1 MIWYVQMSLGL
12 TILRKDSLMRKNIG
26 CLVVAVA
33 AVFASGAKADLYQ
46 ECLDKHY
53 MSDNEMAGCNEAE
66 ADRIMGEIRKRM
78 NSIAATSYFNNWNSS
93 RKDFTQLL
101 DNWVEFRDKY
111 CDLYGYT
118 YTQDLGTI
126 SNLQRTKCQIDMN
139 KRFLDD
145 VEAIVK
151 IYQENA

>member
-26 CLVVAVA
+26 CLVVAAA

-66 ADRIMGEIRKRM
+66 ADRIMGCRSPRRSGIFIRSVR
-78 NSIAATSYFNNWNSS
+78 SH
-93 RKDFTQLL
+93 RG
-101 DNWVEFRDKY
+101 R
-111 CDLYGYT
+111 
-118 YTQDLGTI
+118 
-126 SNLQRTKCQIDMN
+126 
-139 KRFLDD
+139 
-145 VEAIVK
+145 
-151 IYQENA
+151 

>member
-1 MIWYVQMSLGL
+1 
-12 TILRKDSLMRKNIG
+12 MRKNIG
-26 CLVVAVA
+26 CLVVAA
-33 AVFASGAKADLYQ
+33 AAAFASGAKADLYQ

-126 SNLQRTKCQIDMN
+126 SNVFWTMLKQLSKSIRKTLSLK
-139 KRFLDD
+139 KGL
-145 VEAIVK
+145 
-151 IYQENA
+151 

>member
-1 MIWYVQMSLGL
+1 
-12 TILRKDSLMRKNIG
+12 
-26 CLVVAVA
+26 
-33 AVFASGAKADLYQ
+33 
-46 ECLDKHY
+46 
-53 MSDNEMAGCNEAE
+53 MAGCNEAE

-78 NSIAATSYFNNWNSS
+78 NWIDATSYFNNWNSS

>member
-1 MIWYVQMSLGL
+1 
-12 TILRKDSLMRKNIG
+12 
-26 CLVVAVA
+26 
-33 AVFASGAKADLYQ
+33 
-46 ECLDKHY
+46 
-53 MSDNEMAGCNEAE
+53 
-66 ADRIMGEIRKRM
+66 M

-139 KRFLDD
+139 KRFWTMLKQLSKS
-145 VEAIVK
+145 IRK
-151 IYQENA
+151 TLSLKKGL

>member
-1 MIWYVQMSLGL
+1 MSLGL

-26 CLVVAVA
+26 CLVVAAA

-78 NSIAATSYFNNWNSS
+78 NSIAAKLYPA
-93 RKDFTQLL
+93 DFFYQLL
-101 DNWVEFRDKY
+101 T
-111 CDLYGYT
+111 DLLCR
-118 YTQDLGTI
+118 QVLPEPMQK
-126 SNLQRTKCQIDMN
+126 NQL
-139 KRFLDD
+139 
-145 VEAIVK
+145 V
-151 IYQENA
+151 

>member
-1 MIWYVQMSLGL
+1 
-12 TILRKDSLMRKNIG
+12 MRKNIG
-26 CLVVAVA
+26 CLVVAAA

-46 ECLDKHY
+46 ECLD
-53 MSDNEMAGCNEAE
+53 
-66 ADRIMGEIRKRM
+66 IMGEIRKRM